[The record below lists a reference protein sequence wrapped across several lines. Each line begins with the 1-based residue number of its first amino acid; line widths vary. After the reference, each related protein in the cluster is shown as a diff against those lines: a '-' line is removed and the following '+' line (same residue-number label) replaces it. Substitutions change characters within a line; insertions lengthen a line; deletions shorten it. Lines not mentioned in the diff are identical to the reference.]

1 MSFTQLKDAFKHL
14 ERGEYWHLRYWSAL
28 ERHFKINSWSDWNK
42 LLSNA
47 SWGDT
52 GLLNFLCFCLIMHKA
67 RTTPDLIDE
76 EKRNKYGS
84 WNEFFK
90 TYLEN
95 FPDVINYQRMYKA
108 AEEEF
113 GIEFRKHGQ
122 NHSPIADILNYS
134 GYIYRKLLDTAPED
148 LATKCD
154 IPIEE
159 LNKILSQIQQLQQ
172 RTDLTVEYIAE
183 ELRISIVAAKQIYQK
198 LGHNTNLP
206 RVCRQNGKLVYC
218 LPKKIDFGAAEENIL
233 FRFTIGAEK
242 SRSRYRREKNNCWH
256 LFSGNDI
263 VPLAKCSEIYIKG
276 LEKEE
281 VLQPFYIFEGETGTY
296 PVSKLRTNT
305 SYFCLKSGT
314 FPQKSRIV
322 VEYSDGRQEGFINGQ
337 TLQPGSKLLLI
348 DEENRIL
355 RDIDVYDGNEI
366 DFAFLSQPVDW
377 VAKNDYPCFSTFPE
391 LGLGVDNAE
400 YYLNGKQVD
409 DFETAAKDKYGNI
422 SLEVKTQ
429 NSRRK
434 KTCRL
439 LPRDFKVS
447 VRVDGKDFDYISDR
461 LEFSKEVT
469 IVFESEHLEKKRV
482 EFTLPPMETLLENK
496 LTLDNG
502 DMIPI
507 KFNISRKPG
516 AYISLAGIGEIPMSY
531 IPLGENQKNV
541 FVDWDEFREFGK
553 LHISRDSDQVLG
565 VALYRANTCLGGDC
579 FKKLEISYDDLSDI
593 ITNEAELLSV
603 TRLEVIFLKPGQNR
617 NNVYRTSV
625 NFRASSL
632 ERVRSERTEDGT
644 LRLKFSCPRRLRRPF
659 FLVLKKVEDQTE
671 DPIIVL
677 PEQGKFPKFPGY
689 CRISDVRCKIRFF
702 FDVRNNYSYAQ
713 LEIPRFYNEG
723 QTDFPAEAYLGFIM
737 KAKYGGFIRC
747 NQGFFIKTEWKPEN
761 EDKYLEDLMCGKE
774 FLDIYGEGSAAVLEE
789 KFKSDDERIEPFIDK
804 FLEFSKFSQAQ
815 AFMDICFHRAEFD
828 SSGERRCAPSG
839 YIFLAEKYWLRKLVA
854 GEYHEELYLYWD
866 PALFSEEAME
876 ELDFPEINEE
886 YKRNWPALYALQ
898 CIKQNREYGD
908 TVSPEEIQ
916 KEVENVRRNN
926 PFTGNSIS
934 LKNLETYAEWLS
946 EWRRN
951 RSVCYPNSGKFY
963 NLRSKLQTLRCYYP
977 LCYRYVLE
985 MSIGI
990 IESDSEETR
999 TFEKLLDSIFNS
1011 RSRKNGI

>member
-1 MSFTQLKDAFKHL
+1 MSFTQLKEAFKHL

-28 ERHFKINSWSDWNK
+28 GRHFKINSWSDWNK

-47 SWGDT
+47 NRGDA
-52 GLLNFLCFCLIMHKA
+52 GLLNFLCFCLIMYKA

-76 EKRNKYGS
+76 EKRNNYQS
-84 WNEFFK
+84 WNEFFQQEFLK
-90 TYLEN
+90 N
-95 FPDVINYQRMYKA
+95 FPAVCHYQRMYEA
-108 AEEEF
+108 AGNF
-113 GIEFRKHGQ
+113 NINFRRYGQ
-122 NHSPIADILNYS
+122 NHSPVADILNYS

-172 RTDLTVEYIAE
+172 RTDLTSEYIAE
-183 ELRISIVAAKQIYQK
+183 ELKIPVAAAQQIYER
-198 LGHNTNLP
+198 LGYNADFP
-206 RVCRQNGKLVYC
+206 RVCRQHDKLVYR
-218 LPKKIDFGAAEENIL
+218 LPDKIDFKAAEEIVL
-233 FRFTIGAEK
+233 FRFTIGLKTPEK
-242 SRSRYRREKNNCWH
+242 RRCRYRREDNNCWQLH
-256 LFSGNDI
+256 SGENI
-263 VPLAKCSEIYIKG
+263 IPLERCSEIYIKG
-276 LEKEE
+276 LEKTEE
-281 VLQPFYIFEGETGTY
+281 LQPFYIFEGNTGTY

-314 FPQKSRIV
+314 FPKKSRIV

-355 RDIDVYDGNEI
+355 LDIDVYDGNEI

-400 YYLNGKQVD
+400 YYLNGEKVD

-439 LPRDFKVS
+439 LPRDFQVS

-482 EFTLPPMETLLENK
+482 EFTLPPMETLLEEK
-496 LTLDNG
+496 LILDNK
-502 DMIPI
+502 DTIPV

-516 AYISLAGIGEIPMSY
+516 AYISLAGIDKIPMSY

-603 TRLEVIFLKPGQNR
+603 TSLEVIFLTPDQNR

-632 ERVRSERTEDGT
+632 ERVCPERTENDT
-644 LRLKFSCPRRLRRPF
+644 LRLKFSCPRRLRSPF
-659 FLVLKKVEDQTE
+659 FLALKKVEDQTA

-677 PEQGKFPKFPGY
+677 PEKVKFREFPKY
-689 CRISDVRCKIRFF
+689 CRISNVRCQIRFF
-702 FDVRNNYSYAQ
+702 FNKTKNFSYAE
-713 LEIPRFYNEG
+713 LEIPGFYNEG

-747 NQGFFIKTEWKPEN
+747 NQGFFIKTAWTPEN
-761 EDKYLEDLMCGKE
+761 EDKYLENLMCGKE

-789 KFKSDDERIEPFIDK
+789 KFKSNDERIEPFIDK

-828 SSGERRCAPSG
+828 SSGKRRCAPSG
-839 YIFLAEKYWLRKLVA
+839 YIFLAEKYWLQKLAA
-854 GEYHEELYLYWD
+854 GEYQEELYLYWD
-866 PALFSEEAME
+866 PALFSEEAMK
-876 ELDFPEINEE
+876 ELDFPGINEE

-898 CIKQNREYGD
+898 CIKQNRKYGD

-926 PFTGNSIS
+926 PFTGNLIS
-934 LKNLETYAEWLS
+934 LKDLEKYAEWLS
-946 EWRRN
+946 AWRKN
-951 RSVCYPNSGKFY
+951 RSVCYPTPQKFY
-963 NLRSKLQTLRCYYP
+963 NLRSKLQTLRNYYP
-977 LCYRYVLE
+977 LCYRYVVE
-985 MSIGI
+985 ISIRECLSGNTQ
-990 IESDSEETR
+990 S
-999 TFEKLLDSIFNS
+999 
-1011 RSRKNGI
+1011 